1 MCKDNNRMVRM
12 SWTEVGFVTMN
23 SSLLAMFYT
32 LLGVFVS
39 YVLYHLFDSYDEVWI
54 EQRSTLFKI
63 TDVSLEISILAV
75 IAFWSAHIIQGAAPF
90 FPVRRELDTLVDGY
104 ISGIFYI
111 FAIFMFM
118 DELTEKL
125 KHLFHE
131 LFNAPFS
138 KYFPQHGSIVD
149 LSLSYTPLPKKTDAT
164 KPTLVRGTDGV
175 QPYY

>member
-1 MCKDNNRMVRM
+1 MARMTWRD
-12 SWTEVGFVTMN
+12 SGFVTMN
-23 SSLLAMFYT
+23 SAVLAMFYT

-39 YVLYHLFDSYDEVWI
+39 YVLYHLFDSYDDVWI
-54 EQRSTLFKI
+54 KERSTTFKI
-63 TDVSLEISILAV
+63 VDVSLEVSILAV
-75 IAFWSAHIIQGAAPF
+75 VAFWSAHYIKIAAPF

-111 FAIFMFM
+111 FAIFVFM

-149 LSLSYTPLPKKTDAT
+149 MSLSYTPLPKKTDAT
-164 KPTLVRGTDGV
+164 GGRP
-175 QPYY
+175 